1 MRLRRIGECE
11 ELGHGA
17 RIQLIAALGPPPRG
31 ECMRVLVGPA
41 RRDVGEDSDGDNQ
54 EQQHQGIGEA
64 AHAHTRPSA
73 GGCAPVLCA
82 GGSGEAVC
90 VSCDCP
96 LHRCVEHPP
105 S

>member
-41 RRDVGEDSDGDNQ
+41 RRDVGEDSDGDNL

-64 AHAHTRPSA
+64 AHAHNTRTSA

-82 GGSGEAVC
+82 GG
-90 VSCDCP
+90 
-96 LHRCVEHPP
+96 
-105 S
+105 

>member
-17 RIQLIAALGPPPRG
+17 WIQLIAALGPPPRG
-31 ECMRVLVGPA
+31 ECMRVLVPA

-64 AHAHTRPSA
+64 AHAHNTRTSA

-90 VSCDCP
+90 VSCDCLPP
-96 LHRCVEHPP
+96 LAEHTP

>member
-1 MRLRRIGECE
+1 MDGMRLRRIGECE

-17 RIQLIAALGPPPRG
+17 RIQLIAALGPPPLG

-64 AHAHTRPSA
+64 AHAHTRTSA

-82 GGSGEAVC
+82 GG
-90 VSCDCP
+90 
-96 LHRCVEHPP
+96 
-105 S
+105 

>member
-1 MRLRRIGECE
+1 M
-11 ELGHGA
+11 
-17 RIQLIAALGPPPRG
+17 
-31 ECMRVLVGPA
+31 LVPA
-41 RRDVGEDSDGDNQ
+41 RRDVGEDSDGDNL

-64 AHAHTRPSA
+64 AHAPTRTSA

-96 LHRCVEHPP
+96 LPP
-105 S
+105 CGAYPIAYVIFQNFTP

>member
-17 RIQLIAALGPPPRG
+17 RIQLIAALGPPST
-31 ECMRVLVGPA
+31 CMQVLVGPA
-41 RRDVGEDSDGDNQ
+41 RRDMGEDSDGDNQ

-64 AHAHTRPSA
+64 AHAHTRTSA

-82 GGSGEAVC
+82 GG
-90 VSCDCP
+90 
-96 LHRCVEHPP
+96 
-105 S
+105 